1 MCHAT
6 SHVPPSRKA
15 SAPAATMG
23 SSPVSAAR
31 RRWAVRRP
39 VPPSTRRRPGTTAPP
54 LPPWARGRGGEG
66 APFPGMLPPLAI
78 SAARG
83 LGTPSAGCLAA
94 CAALPD
100 LTVAAMLDRRARAPS
115 IRGRTGSKPALGAD
129 QSARRQGTSPG
140 RRARARPDFPLPL
153 TRMNWLTL
161 IVLAVLAVWWIK
173 PLRDFLVQRTN
184 RTVKVL
190 LILLPALSLAR
201 IGYGIYKG
209 EQDDW
214 FLALLLVSVLL
225 LLWLGLVWLGN
236 TLERRRPT
244 QARPPDLATLS
255 RLPGMPR
262 IPAAVTS
269 PEVQD
274 AARVP

>member
-1 MCHAT
+1 
-6 SHVPPSRKA
+6 
-15 SAPAATMG
+15 
-23 SSPVSAAR
+23 
-31 RRWAVRRP
+31 
-39 VPPSTRRRPGTTAPP
+39 
-54 LPPWARGRGGEG
+54 
-66 APFPGMLPPLAI
+66 
-78 SAARG
+78 
-83 LGTPSAGCLAA
+83 
-94 CAALPD
+94 
-100 LTVAAMLDRRARAPS
+100 
-115 IRGRTGSKPALGAD
+115 
-129 QSARRQGTSPG
+129 
-140 RRARARPDFPLPL
+140 
-153 TRMNWLTL
+153 MNWLTL

-190 LILLPALSLAR
+190 LIVLPALSLAR

-274 AARVP
+274 AARVAAQAAARVDWSDVAVGLGRTGGRLAARLRKSLAANSPDPSTGTGNRPPSPS